1 MLMSAQMQAQN
12 EITVY
17 DTNTGE
23 NEVIELPEGMTENID
38 SLLSNWHSQKFLQVS
53 GDCQM
58 KDENREYTPETYT
71 ERLSMIPNVIEMPY
85 NDVVRKF
92 IDIYT
97 GRLRRS
103 VSAMLGSSNFY
114 MPIFEEALDAYGLP
128 LELKYLPI
136 IESGLNPKATSRVG
150 AAGLWQ
156 FMITTGK
163 RYGLETTSLID
174 ERRDP
179 IKASYAAAHY
189 LKDLYNIY
197 QDWTLVI
204 AAYNCGPGTVNKAIH
219 RANGEK
225 DYWKIYNYL
234 PNETR
239 GYVPSFIAANYVMNF
254 YCEHN
259 ICPMEAKLPSET
271 DTVIIKKQLHF
282 QQIADICN
290 VSMDEIKAL
299 NPQYRTNV
307 IPGNQKPCILR
318 LSHNAINS
326 FIDAGD
332 SIYAYKADE
341 LFTKRNIVE
350 VSNDISSWQNSQ
362 PKRGRYVRRHGRRV
376 WVPYKNQNA
385 AAAPANKRKRRGG
398 NGGNTAYHNISG
410 GETLSSIAKKY
421 HTSVKHLQKING
433 IKGTNIRSGEKIKV
447 K

>member
-1 MLMSAQMQAQN
+1 MTMLMSAQMQAQN

-254 YCEHN
+254 YC
-259 ICPMEAKLPSET
+259 
-271 DTVIIKKQLHF
+271 
-282 QQIADICN
+282 
-290 VSMDEIKAL
+290 
-299 NPQYRTNV
+299 
-307 IPGNQKPCILR
+307 
-318 LSHNAINS
+318 
-326 FIDAGD
+326 
-332 SIYAYKADE
+332 
-341 LFTKRNIVE
+341 
-350 VSNDISSWQNSQ
+350 
-362 PKRGRYVRRHGRRV
+362 
-376 WVPYKNQNA
+376 
-385 AAAPANKRKRRGG
+385 
-398 NGGNTAYHNISG
+398 
-410 GETLSSIAKKY
+410 
-421 HTSVKHLQKING
+421 
-433 IKGTNIRSGEKIKV
+433 
-447 K
+447 

>member
-1 MLMSAQMQAQN
+1 MLSSQSLMAQN

-17 DTNTGE
+17 DKNTGE
-23 NEVIELPEGMTENID
+23 DEVIELPEGMTEDID
-38 SLLSNWHSQKFLQVS
+38 SLLSNWSSQKFLQTS
-53 GDCQM
+53 KDCQM
-58 KDENREYTPETYT
+58 KDENREYSPEVYA
-71 ERLSMIPNVIEMPY
+71 ERLGMIPNVIEMPY

-103 VSAMLGSSNFY
+103 VSAMLGGANFY

-254 YCEHN
+254 YCDHN
-259 ICPMEAKLPSET
+259 ICPMEAKLPAET
-271 DTVIIKKQLHF
+271 DTIIIKKQLHF
-282 QQIADICN
+282 QQIVDMCN
-290 VSMDEIKAL
+290 VDMDEVKAL
-299 NPQYRTNV
+299 NPQYRTNI

-318 LSHNAINS
+318 LPQTAMNS

-332 SIYAYKADE
+332 SIYNYKADE
-341 LFTKRNIVE
+341 LFTKRSIVE
-350 VSNDISSWQNSQ
+350 VNNDIASWQNAQ
-362 PKRGRYVRRHGRRV
+362 PKKRGHYVRRHGRRV
-376 WVPYKNQNA
+376 WVPYKNQSSSRA
-385 AAAPANKRKRRGG
+385 ERRSRRGKK
-398 NGGNTAYHNISG
+398 GNTSYHNISG
-410 GETLSSIAKKY
+410 GETLSSIAQKY
-421 HTSVKHLQKING
+421 HTSVKKLQRLNG

>member
-259 ICPMEAKLPSET
+259 ICPMEAKLPAET
-271 DTVIIKKQLHF
+271 DTVIISKQL
-282 QQIADICN
+282 
-290 VSMDEIKAL
+290 
-299 NPQYRTNV
+299 
-307 IPGNQKPCILR
+307 LR

-376 WVPYKNQNA
+376 WVPYKNQPATA
-385 AAAPANKRKRRGG
+385 ASKRKRRGG
-398 NGGNTAYHNISG
+398 SGGNTAYHNISG

>member
-1 MLMSAQMQAQN
+1 
-12 EITVY
+12 
-17 DTNTGE
+17 
-23 NEVIELPEGMTENID
+23 
-38 SLLSNWHSQKFLQVS
+38 
-53 GDCQM
+53 
-58 KDENREYTPETYT
+58 
-71 ERLSMIPNVIEMPY
+71 MPY
-85 NDVVRKF
+85 NDVVHKF

-259 ICPMEAKLPSET
+259 ICPMEAKLPAET
-271 DTVIIKKQLHF
+271 DTVIISKQLHF
-282 QQIADICN
+282 QQIADMCN

-376 WVPYKNQNA
+376 WVPYKNQPATA
-385 AAAPANKRKRRGG
+385 ASKRKRRGG
-398 NGGNTAYHNISG
+398 SGGNTAYHNISG